1 VSKSTEI
8 LLKIGAIL
16 AIVYFGYIFTEKA
29 VLWPWQ
35 ERQGRINAEQRVQ
48 QCQTEVNQFKNKQ

>member
-1 VSKSTEI
+1 MARSTEI
-8 LLKIGAIL
+8 LLKIGAFL

-35 ERQGRINAEQRVQ
+35 ERQGRINAEQRLQ
-48 QCQTEVNQFKNKQ
+48 QCQTELSTLKKQ